1 MHVLIYKGDE
11 YCSVMGICFTKKGAK
26 KIRDRLIKQ
35 DCKKH
40 PQFKH
45 RLQQQK
51 AAYVITQPQK
61 DHKDVYS
68 T

>member
-1 MHVLIYKGDE
+1 
-11 YCSVMGICFTKKGAK
+11 MGICFTKKGAK

-35 DCKKH
+35 DYKKY

>member
-1 MHVLIYKGDE
+1 MHVLIYKGED
-11 YCSVMGICFTKKGAK
+11 YCSVMGIFFTKKGAK
-26 KIRDRLIKQ
+26 KVRDRLIKH
-35 DCKKH
+35 DRGKY
-40 PQFKH
+40 PRLRA

-61 DHKDVYS
+61 GHKDVYS